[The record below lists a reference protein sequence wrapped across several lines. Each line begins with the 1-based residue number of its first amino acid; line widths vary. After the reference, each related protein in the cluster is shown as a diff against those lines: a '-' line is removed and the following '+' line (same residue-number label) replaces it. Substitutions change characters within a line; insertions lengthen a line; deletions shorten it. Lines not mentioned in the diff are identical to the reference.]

1 MYVQGKGLTLHA
13 SLDNVERMHYQR
25 RDGAG
30 TEAGDGLDGRG
41 GETRMVEVGHI
52 VGDKFNL
59 QETVTFYEQ
68 DQKRESV
75 VVEDGKFLI
84 LDVVDIIFFFLR
96 SGAELSRKLC
106 RASTSQGA
114 LFRLHEPRRR
124 LTRRT
129 RK

>member
-13 SLDNVERMHYQR
+13 SLDYVERMHYQG

-41 GETRMVEVGHI
+41 GETRMVEVGHK

-68 DQKRESV
+68 DQNRESV

-84 LDVVDIIFFFLR
+84 LDVVDIIFFFSAVR
-96 SGAELSRKLC
+96 SGAITEAMPSFDV
-106 RASTSQGA
+106 T
-114 LFRLHEPRRR
+114 RR
-124 LTRRT
+124 LVSAS
-129 RK
+129 

>member
-13 SLDNVERMHYQR
+13 SLDYVERMHYQG

-41 GETRMVEVGHI
+41 GETRMVEVGHK
-52 VGDKFNL
+52 VGDNFNL

-68 DQKRESV
+68 DQNRESV

-84 LDVVDIIFFFLR
+84 LDVVDIIFFFSGPER
-96 SGAELSRKLC
+96 SYHGSYAEL
-106 RASTSQGA
+106 
-114 LFRLHEPRRR
+114 RRH
-124 LTRRT
+124 
-129 RK
+129 KAPCFGFMNQDAD

>member
-1 MYVQGKGLTLHA
+1 MHA

-41 GETRMVEVGHI
+41 GETRMVEVGHK

-68 DQKRESV
+68 DQNRDSV
-75 VVEDGKFLI
+75 VVEDCKFLI
-84 LDVVDIIFFFLR
+84 LDMVDITFFFFLAVR
-96 SGAELSRKLC
+96 SGAITEAMPSFDV
-106 RASTSQGA
+106 T
-114 LFRLHEPRRR
+114 RR
-124 LTRRT
+124 LVSAS
-129 RK
+129 